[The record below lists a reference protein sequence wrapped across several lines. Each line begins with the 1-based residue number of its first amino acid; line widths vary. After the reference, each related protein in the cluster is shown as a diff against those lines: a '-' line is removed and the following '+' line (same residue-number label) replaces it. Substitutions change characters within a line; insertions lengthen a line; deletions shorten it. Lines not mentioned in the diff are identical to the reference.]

1 MSNSYRGPELEGLLV
16 PNSIEMP
23 ETVEVGEFLA
33 GILPKDETTL
43 LIVSMC
49 VLAVGMTVSCVFAQ
63 KISAH
68 EKTA

>member
-1 MSNSYRGPELEGLLV
+1 
-16 PNSIEMP
+16 MP
-23 ETVEVGEFLA
+23 ETTIEVGAFLA

-63 KISAH
+63 KKRLSSGIAMVKS
-68 EKTA
+68 

>member
-1 MSNSYRGPELEGLLV
+1 
-16 PNSIEMP
+16 MP

-68 EKTA
+68 QKTA